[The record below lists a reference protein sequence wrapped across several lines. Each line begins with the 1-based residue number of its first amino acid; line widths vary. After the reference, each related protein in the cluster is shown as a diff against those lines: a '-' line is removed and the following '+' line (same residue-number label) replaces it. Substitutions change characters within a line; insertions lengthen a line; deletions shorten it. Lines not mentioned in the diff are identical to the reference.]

1 MQLSNYSEEYVRD
14 QMSDFN
20 DFVSVVHDTYGFNA
34 YSARTLAILYTVMK
48 RETPRESSE
57 YSGY

>member
-1 MQLSNYSEEYVRD
+1 MQLSNYTEEYVRE

-20 DFVSVVHDTYGFNA
+20 EFTSVVCDMYGHHA
-34 YSARTLAILYTVMK
+34 YSARTLAILYTTMK
-48 RETPRESSE
+48 RETPRESSD